1 MLKLCLHRSG
11 LENYLSKL
19 CSSRKNPYAPLG
31 RSLEIPRG
39 RGIFKVKILEAE
51 YEAKLELPGGGGGA
65 KQKTFHGESMD
76 IFWNCTMLSCNSHK
90 KGIQDIRTLGSI
102 KLETATES

>member
-19 CSSRKNPYAPLG
+19 CSSRKNPYALLG

-39 RGIFKVKILEAE
+39 RGIFKVKILEAG
-51 YEAKLELPGGGGGA
+51 YEAKLEFPGGGGVQNKKPSMGRA
-65 KQKTFHGESMD
+65 WIFSGTVQCSLATVIKKEFKTSEP
-76 IFWNCTMLSCNSHK
+76 
-90 KGIQDIRTLGSI
+90 LGQ
-102 KLETATES
+102 